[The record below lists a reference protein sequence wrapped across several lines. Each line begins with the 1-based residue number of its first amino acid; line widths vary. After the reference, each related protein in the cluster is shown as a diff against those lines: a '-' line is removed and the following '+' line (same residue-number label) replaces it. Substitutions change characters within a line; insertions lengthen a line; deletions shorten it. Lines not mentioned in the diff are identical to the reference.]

1 MVCQRKQKAEA
12 VTFDDVIARHGLR
25 RAGAPPSRA
34 TGVVLLIHGRGAT
47 AESMLPLA
55 DVVAMPDLCY
65 LAPQAEGHTWYPQ
78 SFMAPTAANE
88 PYLSAALARIAA
100 IIADIIGAGIEPAKL
115 AVVGFSQ
122 GACLASETVL
132 RSPRP
137 YGFVGVLSGGAIGP
151 PGTLRDYQGS
161 LAGAAV
167 FLGCSDHDPHI
178 PLVRVKETT
187 AVFTQMG
194 ARVTERIY
202 PGSSH
207 GINDD
212 EVAHLRAGLSSM
224 ILPSA

>member
-1 MVCQRKQKAEA
+1 MSKSL
-12 VTFDDVIARHGLR
+12 DSVIAHHGLS

-34 TGVVLLIHGRGAT
+34 KGVVLLIHGRGAT

-55 DVVAMPDLCY
+55 DVMAMPDLCY
-65 LAPQAEGHTWYPQ
+65 LAPQAEGYTWYPQ

-88 PYLSAALARIAA
+88 PYLSRALDRVAA
-100 IIADIIGAGIEPAKL
+100 IIADILEAGTDAAKL

-122 GACLASETVL
+122 GACLTSEAVL
-132 RSPRP
+132 RNPRP

-151 PGTLRDYQGS
+151 PATPRDYVGT
-161 LAGAAV
+161 LAGASI

-178 PLVRVKETT
+178 PLARVQETT
-187 AVFTQMG
+187 AVFTRMG
-194 ARVTERIY
+194 AKVTERVY

-212 EVAHLRAGLSSM
+212 EVAHLRAGLAALA
-224 ILPSA
+224 IP